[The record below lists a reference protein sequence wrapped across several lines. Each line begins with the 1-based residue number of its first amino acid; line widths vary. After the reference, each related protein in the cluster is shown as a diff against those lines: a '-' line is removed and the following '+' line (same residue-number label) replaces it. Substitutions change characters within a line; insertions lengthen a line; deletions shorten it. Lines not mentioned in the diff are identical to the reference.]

1 MTCSAVRQHCQP
13 FLDGEL
19 DCAERCAL
27 EHHIA
32 GCETCRTFVD
42 NERRAH
48 AALKKATRDCICTP
62 TDLAKRAFALLDLP
76 PKPKSAEQKDA
87 AASPPQP
94 QSIARRLRPVAAA
107 AALVVCMLGG
117 YALYCSQAE
126 CRWVVA
132 ATNMY
137 DRIIAGREPVL
148 QTSTDVAELRQAVA
162 KHFPDA
168 VVPCL
173 KRCELT
179 PHHCGEIQ
187 VAGSSGHYVCYG
199 EGLKRTVLLALRT
212 SETPR
217 GKKLQDD
224 FVASQY
230 ANHSLYSWHTPD
242 KQFLCILVS
251 SQPLEQTL
259 PLAETARAEFAAAH
273 RR

>member
-1 MTCSAVRQHCQP
+1 MTCSAVRQNCQP
-13 FLDGEL
+13 YLDGEL
-19 DCAERCAL
+19 DCAQRCAL

-32 GCETCRTFVD
+32 GCDTCRAFVGA
-42 NERRAH
+42 ERRAH
-48 AALKKATRDCICTP
+48 ATLKKATCACACAPI
-62 TDLAKRAFALLDLP
+62 DLAKRAFALLDSP
-76 PKPKSAEQKDA
+76 PKLKPGEQKD
-87 AASPPQP
+87 SQRPPP
-94 QSIARRLRPVAAA
+94 SLARRLRPWAAA
-107 AALVVCMLGG
+107 AAMVLCIFGG
-117 YALYCSQAE
+117 YALYCGQTE

-132 ATNMY
+132 AANSY
-137 DRIIAGREPVL
+137 DRILEGREPVL
-148 QTSTDVAELRQAVA
+148 QTSSDVAELRQAVA
-162 KHFPDA
+162 KHFPGA
-168 VVPCL
+168 IVPCL

-199 EGLKRTVLLALRT
+199 EGGKRTVLLALRT

-259 PLAETARAEFAAAH
+259 VLAETARAGFAAAPG
-273 RR
+273 R